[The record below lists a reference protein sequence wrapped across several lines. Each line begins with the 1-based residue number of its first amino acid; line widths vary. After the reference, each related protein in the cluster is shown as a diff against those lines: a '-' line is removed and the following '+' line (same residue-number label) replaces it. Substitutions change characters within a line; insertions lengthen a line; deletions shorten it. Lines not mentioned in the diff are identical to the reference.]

1 MNPMNNMPSAFY
13 KERLSQFGDSAK
25 GVGWK
30 DENAQ
35 LLRFEQLFK
44 IINKPGTFSIN
55 DLGCGTGAFSNYIK
69 ERVLSFVYKGY
80 DIMPEMIAQA
90 LSTIGDSSTCS
101 FSVISDS
108 SQMEI
113 SDYTIASGIFN
124 LMFDKT
130 KDEWLKNIL
139 DTITIMNEKSRDAFA
154 FNALTKY
161 SDPEFMKDELY
172 YADPTFLFDYCKRN
186 FSRNV
191 ALLHDYNQYD
201 FTILV
206 RK

>member
-1 MNPMNNMPSAFY
+1 MNNVPTAFY
-13 KERLSQFGDSAK
+13 KERLSQFGDSAR

-35 LLRFEQLFK
+35 LVRFEQLFK
-44 IINKPGTFSIN
+44 IINKSDHFSIN
-55 DLGCGTGAFSNYIK
+55 DLGCGTGAFSNYVK
-69 ERVLSFVYKGY
+69 ERVPSFVYKGY
-80 DIMPEMIAQA
+80 DIMPEMITQA
-90 LSTIGDSSTCS
+90 LSAIGDSSTCS
-101 FSVISDS
+101 FSLISDS
-108 SQMEI
+108 YQMEV

-124 LMFDKT
+124 LMFGKT

-139 DTITIMNEKSRDAFA
+139 DTITIMNEKSRAGFA

-186 FSRNV
+186 FSKNV

>member
-1 MNPMNNMPSAFY
+1 MHNTPSTFY
-13 KERLSQFGDSAK
+13 NEKLSQFGDSAK

-35 LLRFEQLFK
+35 IVRFEQLAK
-44 IINKPGTFSIN
+44 IISKSATFSVN
-55 DLGCGTGAFSNYIK
+55 DLGCGTGAFANYLK
-69 ERVLSFVYKGY
+69 DTKSSFTYRGY
-80 DIMPEMIAQA
+80 DIMPEMINRAII
-90 LSTIGDSSTCS
+90 TVGNTSTCS
-101 FSVISDS
+101 FSVINGAYEMSTA
-108 SQMEI
+108 
-113 SDYTIASGIFN
+113 DYTVASGIFN
-124 LMFDKT
+124 LTFGKKKED
-130 KDEWLKNIL
+130 WLQYIL
-139 DTITIMNEKSRDAFA
+139 ETVTLMNEKSKQGFA

-172 YADPTFLFDYCKRN
+172 YADPTFLFDYCKTR

-206 RK
+206 RKNL